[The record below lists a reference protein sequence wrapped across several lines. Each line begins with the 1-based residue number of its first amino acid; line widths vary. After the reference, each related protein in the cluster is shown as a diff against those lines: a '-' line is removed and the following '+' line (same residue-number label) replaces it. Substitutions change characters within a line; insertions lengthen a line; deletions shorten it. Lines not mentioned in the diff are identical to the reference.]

1 VLATLDAKRVICL
14 CVVIF
19 ASDGMKTQIV
29 IYPNNRIIVNI
40 IKVDTMVS
48 THPLGDFMW
57 KLLLVDEPVEV
68 GTENIKSER

>member
-1 VLATLDAKRVICL
+1 
-14 CVVIF
+14 
-19 ASDGMKTQIV
+19 MKTQIV

-57 KLLLVDEPVEV
+57 KLLLVDESVEV

>member
-1 VLATLDAKRVICL
+1 MLATLDAKRVICL

-19 ASDGMKTQIV
+19 ASHGMKTQIV
-29 IYPNNRIIVNI
+29 IYPNNRILIVNI

-68 GTENIKSER
+68 GTEI